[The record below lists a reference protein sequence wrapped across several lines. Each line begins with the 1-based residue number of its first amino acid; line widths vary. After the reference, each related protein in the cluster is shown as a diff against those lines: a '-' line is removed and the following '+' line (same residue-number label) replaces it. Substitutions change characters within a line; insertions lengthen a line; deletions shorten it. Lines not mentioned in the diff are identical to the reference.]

1 MEFLL
6 FEALVF
12 CGIEAVELGGAAG
25 AGGFRFQGDEEIQFG
40 DPFAEVSLVELGAEN
55 RFAEVLDLAEGDL
68 FGSSSKPTGC
78 QRSLPRSRARAASKM
93 VLWSKAS
100 GGGAETGN
108 HWASAASVAA
118 RVCMSVSFTSA

>member
-93 VLWSKAS
+93 VLWSES
-100 GGGAETGN
+100 EWRRGGDGEPLGVGGIGGGTGL
-108 HWASAASVAA
+108 HVG
-118 RVCMSVSFTSA
+118 